1 MHSHLRLN
9 CVIKL
14 SFRASAKSNRTSR
27 VAATTQTGRYRPSN
41 DTRASGAMTTIRPA
55 AIGARLREVLT
66 LYYPLLPRQPRICN
80 HQLSRRPPRHWP
92 PSAIPGSTLHSRAS
106 HVSRSALPS
115 RPDLGGIHLI
125 PRTPP
130 RPARPPATP
139 GLPGALPPAGHHDL
153 HGPGRRRARL
163 PGQPGARLRG
173 ATPARSRHHRPGAIA
188 GPGQRRR
195 RRRAGARD
203 PAGHAGQPGPLP
215 LPVRAR
221 AGVRRP
227 HPPPHRPGRA
237 QDRPGLRH
245 RARRGPEGYWTYD
258 EERGFTILP
267 GRSLIE
273 GLRRATQ
280 PEASGQL
287 YAFSCY
293 RATEYVTVLGIAQE
307 LEEANPRWRATCSA
321 SGKARGDVRA
331 LSRHLPARIRL
342 AGRAAAAA
350 LLRAGR
356 PALVPQSGLRF
367 VRRGRL

>member
-14 SFRASAKSNRTSR
+14 SFRASAKSNPDFPRCGNDTNR
-27 VAATTQTGRYRPSN
+27 RYRPSN

-55 AIGARLREVLT
+55 AIGARLREGVLT

-92 PSAIPGSTLHSRAS
+92 PSAIPFNAAFQSLTCLTFSTPQPPGPGRHPSHSHGR
-106 HVSRSALPS
+106 
-115 RPDLGGIHLI
+115 RPDRRG
-125 PRTPP
+125 
-130 RPARPPATP
+130 PPATP

-203 PAGHAGQPGPLP
+203 PAGHAGQPGPFP
-215 LPVRAR
+215 S
-221 AGVRRP
+221 RP
-227 HPPPHRPGRA
+227 CPSWSPPSASAAASSRPRKTA
-237 QDRPGLRH
+237 LAFDTEHAER
-245 RARRGPEGYWTYD
+245 PEGYWTYD

-321 SGKARGDVRA
+321 SGKRAR
-331 LSRHLPARIRL
+331 
-342 AGRAAAAA
+342 
-350 LLRAGR
+350 
-356 PALVPQSGLRF
+356 
-367 VRRGRL
+367 

>member
-1 MHSHLRLN
+1 MHSHLRVN

-14 SFRASAKSNRTSR
+14 SVCASAKSNPDFP
-27 VAATTQTGRYRPSN
+27 VAATTQTGPFSPSN
-41 DTRASGAMTTIRPA
+41 DTRGRHDYNPPRCRWGPA
-55 AIGARLREVLT
+55 ARVLT

-80 HQLSRRPPRHWP
+80 HQLSRRPPRPWP

-130 RPARPPATP
+130 RQARPASNSRTSGP
-139 GLPGALPPAGHHDL
+139 LPPAGHHDL
-153 HGPGRRRARL
+153 HGPERRRARL

-173 ATPARSRHHRPGAIA
+173 ATSARSRHHRPGAIA

-195 RRRAGARD
+195 RSRAEREILLAMLGSRS
-203 PAGHAGQPGPLP
+203 LP

-245 RARRGPEGYWTYD
+245 RARRAP
-258 EERGFTILP
+258 RGL
-267 GRSLIE
+267 LD
-273 GLRRATQ
+273 LRRRTRLHHPAR
-280 PEASGQL
+280 PLAHRRP
-287 YAFSCY
+287 A
-293 RATEYVTVLGIAQE
+293 
-307 LEEANPRWRATCSA
+307 PRHP
-321 SGKARGDVRA
+321 ARG
-331 LSRHLPARIRL
+331 L
-342 AGRAAAAA
+342 G
-350 LLRAGR
+350 
-356 PALVPQSGLRF
+356 PALPSPATA
-367 VRRGRL
+367 RRSTSRCWASPGA